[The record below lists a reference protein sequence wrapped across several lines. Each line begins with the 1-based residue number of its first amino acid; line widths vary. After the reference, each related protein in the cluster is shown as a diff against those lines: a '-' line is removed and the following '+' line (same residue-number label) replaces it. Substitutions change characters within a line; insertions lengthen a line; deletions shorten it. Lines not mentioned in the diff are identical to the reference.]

1 MELIRQDLLSVLKFI
16 INIPFIYVYLLFF
29 INFIKC
35 LCILGYTKQKNKK
48 SIHDMIRILTTMIR
62 PLF

>member
-35 LCILGYTKQKNKK
+35 LCILRYTTQKNKK
-48 SIHDMIRILTTMIR
+48 SIHDMICVLTTMIR